1 MKLIILLL
9 LLGANIEA
17 SAFDYFKQDID
28 YWKEGTKTEPPSKVE
43 AKVAKK
49 EPIKTEIQT
58 VNDKKFDWDKYSDPK
73 NPEFFKE
80 GDYTPPAP
88 FMEVARNPSNENIQ
102 RWFSLIEVKNKIMAN
117 LQKRLGEFVSKV
129 SIPLDSEELA
139 LVSQQQARLTSKQID
154 FKRFRFRLYFDS
166 SCPHCKSMLN
176 TLKDLQDMGYYVEL
190 RQVDDRRPD
199 YPIGFPTVRATKD
212 ELKERKINSWPVMF
226 VADTQKELIYRIDGY
241 FPTQGVLATLANR

>member
-1 MKLIILLL
+1 
-9 LLGANIEA
+9 
-17 SAFDYFKQDID
+17 
-28 YWKEGTKTEPPSKVE
+28 VE

-49 EPIKTEIQT
+49 EPVKTENQP
-58 VNDKKFDWDKYSDPK
+58 VDEKKFDWAKYSDPK

-88 FMEVARNPSNENIQ
+88 FMELARNPSNENIQ
-102 RWFSLIEVKNKIMAN
+102 RWFSLMEVKNKLMAN
-117 LQKRLGEFVSKV
+117 LQKRIGEFVSKV

-139 LVSQQQARLTSKQID
+139 LVAQQQARMAPKQVD

-166 SCPHCKSMLN
+166 SCHHCKSMLN

-199 YPIGFPTVRATKD
+199 YPIPFPIVHATKE

-226 VADTQKELIYRIDGY
+226 VADTQKELVYRIDGY